1 MFYRSQTTRRTR
13 HSRTS
18 RAIIV
23 AALALGSLAMLPAP
37 GLASNSI
44 TVAAGGTAIEVNGT
58 TISTSN
64 LTLSHLAELQG
75 VPGAT
80 VKLELEGV
88 AAGTP
93 VTSAVDE
100 LVRSLPLQT
109 TLASALD
116 QLSGA
121 SGGLITPPL
130 ALERIIEDNGQPGA
144 SGSAGTPGANGAS
157 GSSTSAGTSGAAGG
171 AKKAFTLR
179 LASRSL
185 KGHPRSRV
193 RLILTVS
200 SAAKI
205 SFGGRGLV
213 SGSRKVGSGRSAI
226 VLVLPARH
234 GNYRLALKAVSTIGG
249 QTAQATAVLH
259 DAQLKASR
267 PRRTR

>member
-1 MFYRSQTTRRTR
+1 MFFRPQTKRRTR

-18 RAIIV
+18 TGVIV
-23 AALALGSLAMLPAP
+23 AALTLGSLAILPAP

-64 LTLSHLAELQG
+64 LTLSQLAELQG
-75 VPGAT
+75 IPGAT

-93 VTSAVDE
+93 VTAAVDE

-116 QLSGA
+116 RLSGA

-130 ALERIIEDNGQPGA
+130 ALERIIEDHGQPGA
-144 SGSAGTPGANGAS
+144 SGSAGTPGANGA
-157 GSSTSAGTSGAAGG
+157 GASSTSAGTTNAAGPT
-171 AKKAFTLR
+171 KNAFTLR

-193 RLILTVS
+193 RLMFTVS

-213 SGSRKVGSGRSAI
+213 SGSRKVGSGRSALI
-226 VLVLPARH
+226 VVLPARH
-234 GNYRLALKAVSTIGG
+234 GNYRLALKAVSTTGG
-249 QTAQATAVLH
+249 QTAQASAVLH
-259 DAQLKASR
+259 DAQLKA
-267 PRRTR
+267 PRGRRH